1 MNTSHIDTFETSP
14 AVRLG
19 QYIRIARQS
28 KGLTIAQL
36 AEQVGRPREWL
47 NRIELG
53 HSEFGEHRPPS
64 MADLQSLGSCLKGSL
79 NLPIEHLLELGKQ
92 AETEFNAYKSNRRK
106 KTPSKG
112 KLTQAEIIIG
122 EEAVVKS
129 IIDLIEE
136 QHSDAVIRNIGIRG
150 QGSYTQRTSAWNQY
164 RVQLGKFLANNPNGI
179 FRRVEY
185 VANNAYLAMS
195 KETDRH
201 LAYEKPLTEVHNARV
216 KFRKGN
222 PLSLHVLIGQR
233 EAILAL
239 PRSSGQP
246 GSNMALLVRD
256 RLFVEA
262 LRLWYDEV
270 LWEGPEP
277 SVMVDYT
284 RFDESFEE
292 VKKMYGYTD

>member
-1 MNTSHIDTFETSP
+1 
-14 AVRLG
+14 
-19 QYIRIARQS
+19 
-28 KGLTIAQL
+28 
-36 AEQVGRPREWL
+36 
-47 NRIELG
+47 
-53 HSEFGEHRPPS
+53 
-64 MADLQSLGSCLKGSL
+64 
-79 NLPIEHLLELGKQ
+79 
-92 AETEFNAYKSNRRK
+92 
-106 KTPSKG
+106 
-112 KLTQAEIIIG
+112 
-122 EEAVVKS
+122 
-129 IIDLIEE
+129 
-136 QHSDAVIRNIGIRG
+136 
-150 QGSYTQRTSAWNQY
+150 
-164 RVQLGKFLANNPNGI
+164 
-179 FRRVEY
+179 
-185 VANNAYLAMS
+185 MS